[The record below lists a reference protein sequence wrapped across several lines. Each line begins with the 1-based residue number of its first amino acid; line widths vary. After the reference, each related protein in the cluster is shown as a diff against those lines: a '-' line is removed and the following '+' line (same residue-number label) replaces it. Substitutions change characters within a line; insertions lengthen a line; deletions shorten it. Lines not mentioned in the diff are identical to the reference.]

1 MQYKYSCKYIWMV
14 YVNQFIMLAKIK
26 LKTYTQ
32 YIYYNM
38 SKCKHLVQV
47 KEAVYGST
55 VLITAMAR

>member
-1 MQYKYSCKYIWMV
+1 MV

-26 LKTYTQ
+26 LKHIHN
-32 YIYYNM
+32 IYYNM